1 MSIAVNRWPQR
12 EEDCLHGDSDDDYDD
27 GGTDFT
33 DLTDGTDEE
42 DNGRPQQH
50 HQHQHQRHQQNGKS
64 RISAVWTQQQSSC
77 QIKIASSPTSLHSS
91 PPANTR
97 PTSSRMAST
106 SSGRRDGNPSTSS
119 SSFTFHV
126 ARLFKNKLFAL
137 FATTLLVLIT
147 SAILLFIIVT
157 YYQLSGGGGGTGEGE
172 DLDSVSTDRMERA
185 VLNSVSSVWLF
196 TFDLLSDFYFLS
208 FSISDKTVS
217 SHLNFSSS
225 CTDMSTTARF
235 GKKMSQGCHLLFLLL
250 LLLLLLRLTYFSLYL
265 IPQPYPNC
273 SEAAPFH

>member
-12 EEDCLHGDSDDDYDD
+12 EEDCLHGDSDDDCDD

-42 DNGRPQQH
+42 DNGRPQ

-106 SSGRRDGNPSTSS
+106 NAGRRDGIPSTSS

-147 SAILLFIIVT
+147 SALLLFIIVT

-185 VLNSVSSVWLF
+185 VLNS
-196 TFDLLSDFYFLS
+196 
-208 FSISDKTVS
+208 
-217 SHLNFSSS
+217 HL
-225 CTDMSTTARF
+225 
-235 GKKMSQGCHLLFLLL
+235 
-250 LLLLLLRLTYFSLYL
+250 
-265 IPQPYPNC
+265 
-273 SEAAPFH
+273 